1 MRVKEELESGAVP
14 LLKGIRWLVYR
25 VENWTGQLYHRRSA
39 RRAGLDGREGEGGPL
54 LVERRGHGMG
64 LSPTQGL
71 IQNPRTSGRRRKSA
85 LSSRGL
91 DHWSLERR
99 GEERAEQSQVG
110 LGKAR
115 A

>member
-1 MRVKEELESGAVP
+1 
-14 LLKGIRWLVYR
+14 
-25 VENWTGQLYHRRSA
+25 
-39 RRAGLDGREGEGGPL
+39 
-54 LVERRGHGMG
+54 MG